1 MTRASGFTA
10 LAVTAFLWVAP
21 AFAGEFIVD
30 MVCNGCPGDTGQ
42 FAVTIT
48 NNDGFDLTKVT
59 FDLTTA
65 NVLSQPGNPAL
76 IFDSHISHIDPLGG
90 TATPFGTQGEST
102 FGFTFT
108 GFNTGESFS
117 FVWDSDLEGLAT
129 DAVLSDAIGTVVTLD
144 TPAGSVF
151 GSLTGTAEELGVTIQ
166 SPTSAAP
173 EPATLTLLGVG
184 AVVLGALGRW
194 RLRK

>member
-65 NVLSQPGNPAL
+65 TMAGHPGETL
-76 IFDSHISHIDPLGG
+76 IFDQLLSQATPPGG
-90 TATPFGTQGEST
+90 TATFFGAQGDQT